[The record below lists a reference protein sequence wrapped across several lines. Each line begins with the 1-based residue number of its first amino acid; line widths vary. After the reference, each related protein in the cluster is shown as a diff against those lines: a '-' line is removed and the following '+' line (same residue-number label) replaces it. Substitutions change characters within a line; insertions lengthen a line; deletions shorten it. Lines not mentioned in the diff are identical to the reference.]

1 MRFAYMKQKKM
12 KRAAIISIGLIAVV
26 TISYYY
32 GITRGKATGF
42 DSGNST
48 GYSQGY
54 FDGFKKG
61 RAIGYRKVIDKLYYS
76 LRVLKIKNLPSIEY
90 DSIFAKH
97 HLLHADIKNF
107 DDFYRFAEKRFK
119 SNWHLLESK
128 WKIHNKEKLEAIF
141 YMNLVSAMWGF
152 GNKINTEEKGC
163 VRCNENNNWKTVPIE
178 KINVR
183 TYIDSDIGCC
193 SDSANLLSYLLDK
206 ANIKQRLI
214 RFPGHVLNEAYFE
227 GRWYTLDA
235 YTNMMFHSPWKD
247 IQNYDKKSGEITV
260 TIFPHTNLLQGQ
272 NPFYR
277 ENTGHFRIIL
287 LLQAVH
293 KITGKLEYPRSPSFL
308 K

>member
-1 MRFAYMKQKKM
+1 MKPKKTI
-12 KRAAIISIGLIAVV
+12 RAAIISIGLIAVV
-26 TISYYY
+26 IITYYY
-32 GITRGKATGF
+32 GITRGETIGF
-42 DSGNST
+42 DSGEST

-61 RAIGYRKVIDKLYYS
+61 RAMGYRKVIDNINHS

-97 HLLHADIKNF
+97 HLLQADIKSF

-119 SNWHLLESK
+119 SYSHLLESK
-128 WKIHNKEKLEAIF
+128 WKIHNKKKLEAIF
-141 YMNLVSAMWGF
+141 YMNMVSAMWGF
-152 GNKINTEEKGC
+152 GNRVNKEKIGC
-163 VRCNENNNWKTVPIE
+163 VRYNENNNWETVPEE
-178 KINVR
+178 KMNVR
-183 TYIDSDIGCC
+183 TYIESDIGCC
-193 SDSANLLSYLLDK
+193 SDSAYLLSYLLDQ

-214 RFPGHVLNEAYFE
+214 RFPGHVLNEAYLE
-227 GRWYTLDA
+227 DRWYTLDA
-235 YTNMMFHSPWKD
+235 HTNMMFHSPWKD

-260 TIFPHTNLLQGQ
+260 TIFPHNNLLQGE

-287 LLQAVH
+287 LLQAVY
-293 KITGKLEYPRSPSFL
+293 KVTGKLEYLRLPSFL

>member
-1 MRFAYMKQKKM
+1 MKPKKKM
-12 KRAAIISIGLIAVV
+12 RAAIISIGLIAVV
-26 TISYYY
+26 FISYYY
-32 GITRGKATGF
+32 GITRGKAIGF

-61 RAIGYRKVIDKLYYS
+61 RVIRNWKVVQNIYQS

-90 DSIFAKH
+90 ASIFAKH
-97 HLLHADIKNF
+97 HLLQADIKTF

-119 SNWHLLESK
+119 SNSHLLEAK
-128 WKIHNKEKLEAIF
+128 WKIHNKKKLEAIF
-141 YMNLVSAMWGF
+141 YMNMVSAMWGF
-152 GNKINTEEKGC
+152 GNKINIEEKGC
-163 VRCNENNNWKTVPIE
+163 VRYNENNNWETVPVE
-178 KINVR
+178 KMSVR
-183 TYIDSDIGCC
+183 TYIESDIGCC
-193 SDSANLLSYLLDK
+193 SDSANLLSYLLDR

-227 GRWYTLDA
+227 DRWYTLDA
-235 YTNMMFHSPWKD
+235 YSNMMFHSSWQD

-260 TIFPHTNLLQGQ
+260 TIFPHNNLLDGK

-277 ENTGHFRIIL
+277 EDTGRFRIFL

-293 KITGKLEYPRSPSFL
+293 KVTGKLAYPRLPSFI